1 MKIWV
6 VPRCRDYCGCEGKS
20 EALEGVSSFDEKE
33 GACGLSR
40 VSLPSRPLSSPVFV
54 FYFILP
60 LFRAVPEY
68 PLWEGELR
76 QKNTLAWVSP
86 VSEIEMAVR
95 FCDTENDAVVG
106 FVVSPLL
113 QRHEIMC
120 SPRPFISLPVF
131 KNHVQ
136 VLAALCTT
144 AVLPYISRLLC
155 VVVELHP
162 WSFDPPPLCLSS
174 ANESSPWVREYH
186 ATLRLETEGN
196 RLESCTV
203 LMVCDHDQ
211 SPRHADEFRLPE

>member
-1 MKIWV
+1 MNIWV
-6 VPRCRDYCGCEGKS
+6 VPRHRDYCGCEGKY
-20 EALEGVSSFDEKE
+20 EALKGESSLDEKE

-40 VSLPSRPLSSPVFV
+40 VISLSRPLSLPVFV

-60 LFRAVPEY
+60 LFRAVLEY
-68 PLWEGELR
+68 PVWEGELR

-86 VSEIEMAVR
+86 VGETEMAVGLR
-95 FCDTENDAVVG
+95 DTENDAVVG
-106 FVVSPLL
+106 FVAAPLI

-144 AVLPYISRLLC
+144 AVLSYVSCLLC

-162 WSFDPPPLCLSS
+162 
-174 ANESSPWVREYH
+174 
-186 ATLRLETEGN
+186 
-196 RLESCTV
+196 
-203 LMVCDHDQ
+203 
-211 SPRHADEFRLPE
+211 